1 MPTGKGTGKEVGT
14 DENQVGP
21 CPQVSKRSPVTATLG
36 YVPFSGFH
44 IHSHGLRQPSV
55 PLTSTEPTLEVATES
70 WNPLKE
76 KEGQAQGGPASP
88 EVLITKSESM
98 LGSSHPSIDV
108 LPRSF
113 ALDTES

>member
-1 MPTGKGTGKEVGT
+1 MAAL
-14 DENQVGP
+14 
-21 CPQVSKRSPVTATLG
+21 R

-44 IHSHGLRQPSV
+44 IHSQGLRQPSI

-76 KEGQAQGGPASP
+76 KQRQAQGGPASP

-98 LGSSHPSIDV
+98 LRSSHPSIDV